1 VGSVMA
7 AGFGGVVDCWVWA
20 KSVAAEQVRRT
31 RVRSVRV
38 RRAGIDIMA
47 SVSRIRSGFRLL
59 GLICANLGY
68 DMLKFF
74 AAIYNNVAIYDADLM
89 RNL

>member
-1 VGSVMA
+1 MGSVMGG
-7 AGFGGVVDCWVWA
+7 GFGGAVDCWVWA
-20 KSVAAEQVRRT
+20 KSVEAEQARRT
-31 RVRSVRV
+31 RVRRVRV
-38 RRAGIDIMA
+38 RRAELDIMA
-47 SVSRIRSGFRLL
+47 SVSRIWRGFRFI